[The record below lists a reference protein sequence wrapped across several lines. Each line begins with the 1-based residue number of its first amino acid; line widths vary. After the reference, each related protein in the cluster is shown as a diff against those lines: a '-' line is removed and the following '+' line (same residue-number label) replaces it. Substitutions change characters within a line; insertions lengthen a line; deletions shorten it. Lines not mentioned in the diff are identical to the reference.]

1 MGAPVP
7 MELGCVSFPVW
18 MGLLTWKLPEPRAI
32 GVYGGFLMQ
41 ASSIINFTSSASLL
55 SGEWGWAENPKL
67 LIKPGLSGD
76 QRPSRPSQSPLIRT
90 KDTLGALITEEFTK
104 VSGAY
109 IRTRDVPGALITQ
122 EMTRVVAALCPEQ
135 GGAETNIYIYFSII

>member
-1 MGAPVP
+1 
-7 MELGCVSFPVW
+7 
-18 MGLLTWKLPEPRAI
+18 
-32 GVYGGFLMQ
+32 MQ

-122 EMTRVVAALCPEQ
+122 EMTRVAAALCQEW
-135 GGAETNIYIYFSII
+135 GRAETYMYIFFLLFHINMVWSNPIFFLSLSFLIYEVGIIYHDIYMYIYIT